1 LNSLYQVTGVILAAG
16 MSSRMGGGNKLLLP
30 FGDVP
35 IVRKVAQAV
44 VESRCNRVVVVVG
57 HDADRVQ
64 AALSDL
70 QLEFVVNPEFREGI
84 AASVRAGAYAVGLQT
99 DAILFCLG
107 DMPLVSAEVIDRL
120 IAAFDPSLGL
130 AAWQAAFQGRQG
142 NPELWRAK
150 YLEELR
156 TLHGDEGARSLM
168 RKHANLVAT
177 VQMDSPGVLTDIDTP
192 DDLSAALAKRKA

>member
-1 LNSLYQVTGVILAAG
+1 
-16 MSSRMGGGNKLLLP
+16 MGGVNKLLLP

-57 HDADRVQ
+57 HDAQNVQ
-64 AALSDL
+64 EALSDL
-70 QLEFVVNPEFREGI
+70 PLEFVVNPEFREGI
-84 AASVRAGAYAVGLQT
+84 AASVRAGAYAVAPEA
-99 DAILFCLG
+99 DAIIFCLG
-107 DMPLVSAEVIDRL
+107 DMPLVSPEVINRL
-120 IAAFDPSLGL
+120 IAAFEPSLGL

-142 NPELWRAK
+142 NPVLWSAK

-156 TLHGDEGARSLM
+156 MLHGDEGARSLL

-177 VQMDSPGVLTDIDTP
+177 VQVDSPGVLTDIDTA
-192 DDLSAALAKRKA
+192 DDLSTALGKRLP